1 MRFPGSRRKPS
12 AHSLHVKS
20 TAVHALVLAAGAA
33 RRFGSPKGLADYR
46 GKPLI
51 RHVVDSVIAALAT
64 RPYATGLTVVLGPAP
79 DPLRDALQGCS
90 ADIIINPRWSDG
102 LSSSLRV
109 GLDSLPFGVSAVL
122 VALGDQALVTSGD
135 YQRLLDVAELNPE
148 RPVAAGYHHTDGYH
162 RTVGV
167 PAMFPTHYF
176 ERLRAL
182 QGDRGAAS
190 LLTSDN
196 SVVSVDIPNALF
208 DIDTPEQLAA
218 ALAQR

>member
-1 MRFPGSRRKPS
+1 MRFPGCRRRPP
-12 AHSLHVKS
+12 AHSLHVNS

-51 RHVVDSVIAALAT
+51 RHVVDTVIAALAT
-64 RPYATGLTVVLGPAP
+64 RPYATGLTVVLGTAV

-90 ADIIINPRWSDG
+90 ADLIINPRWSDG

-109 GLDSLPFGVSAVL
+109 GIESLPFGVSAVL
-122 VALGDQALVTSGD
+122 VALGDQVLVDSGD
-135 YQRLLDVAELNPE
+135 YQRLLDVAELNPQ
-148 RPVAAGYHHTDGYH
+148 RPVAAGY
-162 RTVGV
+162 RQTVGV
-167 PAMFPTHYF
+167 PAIFPAHYF

-182 QGDRGAAS
+182 QGDRGAGG
-190 LLTSDN
+190 LLASDN
-196 SVVSVDIPNALF
+196 SVVRVDVPNAAV

-218 ALAQR
+218 ALAPR

>member
-1 MRFPGSRRKPS
+1 MRFPGCRRRPP
-12 AHSLHVKS
+12 AHSLHVNS

-51 RHVVDSVIAALAT
+51 RHVVDTVLAALAT
-64 RPYATGLTVVLGPAP
+64 RPYATGLTVVLGTAV

-90 ADIIINPRWSDG
+90 ADLIINPRWSDG

-109 GLDSLPFGVSAVL
+109 GIESLPFGVSAVL
-122 VALGDQALVTSGD
+122 VALGDQVLVDSGD
-135 YQRLLDVAELNPE
+135 YQRLLDVAELNPQ
-148 RPVAAGYHHTDGYH
+148 RPVAAGYRQTDGS
-162 RTVGV
+162 RETVGV
-167 PAMFPTHYF
+167 PAIFPAHYF

-182 QGDRGAAS
+182 QGDRGAGG
-190 LLTSDN
+190 LLASDN
-196 SVVSVDIPNALF
+196 SVVRVDVPNAAV

-218 ALAQR
+218 ALAPR